1 MKIYYNLDNF
11 PELNCPVL
19 TLGTFDGVHIGHQ
32 KILSRINDMAKSVN
46 GESVLMTFHP
56 HPRAVIFPDQR
67 DIRMISTL
75 DEKIALLEQHG
86 IQHLVV
92 QSFTRDFSMLNHDS
106 FIREYLVKKIGVKK
120 MVIGYDHQFGHDRKG
135 SFAELQ
141 SLAPQLGF
149 TVEEIPEQDI
159 NDVAVS
165 STRIRKALFEGRVE
179 AAAGLLGY
187 NYTFSG
193 RVVKGKQLGRKLGFP
208 TANLE
213 CPDPLKLVPANG
225 VYAVYVIVNNVQ
237 YKGVLSIGTRPT
249 FDNGARSVEVN
260 IFDFDRDIYGEN
272 VKLIF
277 KNYLRSDQKFDGV
290 DALIAQMHSDK
301 ARSLEL
307 L

>member
-1 MKIYYNLDNF
+1 MKIYYSLDNF
-11 PELNCPVL
+11 PVLNCPVL

-32 KILSRINDMAKSVN
+32 KILSHINDMAKSVN

-86 IQHLVV
+86 IEHLVV
-92 QSFTRDFSMLNHDS
+92 QSFTRDFSMLNHDA
-106 FIREYLVKKIGVKK
+106 FIKDYLVKKIGVKK

-179 AAAGLLGY
+179 DAAGLLGY

-225 VYAVYVIVNNVQ
+225 VYAVYVVVNDVQ

-277 KNYLRSDQKFDGV
+277 KNYLRADQKFDGV
-290 DALIAQMHSDK
+290 DALIAQMNRDK

>member
-1 MKIYYNLDNF
+1 
-11 PELNCPVL
+11 
-19 TLGTFDGVHIGHQ
+19 LGTFDGVHIGHQ
-32 KILSRINDMAKSVN
+32 KILSHINDMAKSVN

-92 QSFTRDFSMLNHDS
+92 QSFTRDFSMLDHDS
-106 FIREYLVKKIGVKK
+106 FIREYLVRKIGVKK

-179 AAAGLLGY
+179 DAAGLLGY

-225 VYAVYVIVNNVQ
+225 VYAVYVIVNDVQ

-290 DALIAQMHSDK
+290 EALVAQMHRDK

>member
-1 MKIYYNLDNF
+1 MKIYYSLENF
-11 PELNCPVL
+11 PVLNCPVL

-32 KILSRINDMAKSVN
+32 KILSHINDMAKSVN

-86 IQHLVV
+86 IEHLVV
-92 QSFTRDFSMLNHDS
+92 QSFTRDFSMLNHDT

-179 AAAGLLGY
+179 DAAGLLGY

-225 VYAVYVIVNNVQ
+225 VYAVYVIVNNVK

-277 KNYLRSDQKFDGV
+277 KNYIRSDQKFDSV
-290 DALIAQMHSDK
+290 DALIEQMHRDK

>member
-249 FDNGARSVEVN
+249 FDNGAR
-260 IFDFDRDIYGEN
+260 
-272 VKLIF
+272 
-277 KNYLRSDQKFDGV
+277 
-290 DALIAQMHSDK
+290 
-301 ARSLEL
+301 
-307 L
+307 

>member
-1 MKIYYNLDNF
+1 MKIYYSLENF
-11 PELNCPVL
+11 PVLNCPVL

-32 KILSRINDMAKSVN
+32 KILSHINDMAKSVN

-92 QSFTRDFSMLNHDS
+92 QSFTRDFSMLDHDS
-106 FIREYLVKKIGVKK
+106 FIREYLVRKIGVKK

-179 AAAGLLGY
+179 DAAGLLGY

-225 VYAVYVIVNNVQ
+225 VYAVYVIVNDVQ

-290 DALIAQMHSDK
+290 EALVAQMHRDK

>member
-1 MKIYYNLDNF
+1 MKIYYSLENF
-11 PELNCPVL
+11 PVLNCPVL

-32 KILSRINDMAKSVN
+32 KILSRLNDMAKSVN

-86 IQHLVV
+86 VEHLVV
-92 QSFTRDFSMLNHDS
+92 QSFTRDFSMLNHDT

-179 AAAGLLGY
+179 DAAGLLGY

-290 DALIAQMHSDK
+290 DALIEQMHLDK

>member
-11 PELNCPVL
+11 PVLNCPVL

>member
-1 MKIYYNLDNF
+1 MKIYYSLENF
-11 PELNCPVL
+11 PVLNCPVL

-32 KILSRINDMAKSVN
+32 KILSRLNDMAKSVN

-86 IQHLVV
+86 VEHLVV
-92 QSFTRDFSMLNHDS
+92 QSFTRDFSMLNHDT

-141 SLAPQLGF
+141 SLAPRLGF

-179 AAAGLLGY
+179 DAAGLLGY

-290 DALIAQMHSDK
+290 DALIEQMHLDK

>member
-290 DALIAQMHSDK
+290 EALVAQMHRDK

>member
-1 MKIYYNLDNF
+1 MKIYYSLENF
-11 PELNCPVL
+11 PVLNCPVL

-32 KILSRINDMAKSVN
+32 KILSHINDMAKSVN

-86 IQHLVV
+86 IEHLVV
-92 QSFTRDFSMLNHDS
+92 QSFTRDFSMLNHDT

-179 AAAGLLGY
+179 DAAGLLGY

-225 VYAVYVIVNNVQ
+225 VYAVYVIVNDVQ

-290 DALIAQMHSDK
+290 DALIEQMHRDK

>member
-1 MKIYYNLDNF
+1 MKIYYNLENF
-11 PELNCPVL
+11 PVLNCPVL

-32 KILSRINDMAKSVN
+32 KILSHINDMAKSVN

-92 QSFTRDFSMLNHDS
+92 QSFTRDFSMLDHDS
-106 FIREYLVKKIGVKK
+106 FIREYLVRKIGVKK

-179 AAAGLLGY
+179 DAAGLLGY

-225 VYAVYVIVNNVQ
+225 VYAVYVIVNDVQ

-290 DALIAQMHSDK
+290 EALVAQMHRDK

>member
-1 MKIYYNLDNF
+1 MKIYYSLENF
-11 PELNCPVL
+11 PVLNCPVL

-32 KILSRINDMAKSVN
+32 KILSRLNDMAKSVN

-86 IQHLVV
+86 VEHLVV
-92 QSFTRDFSMLNHDS
+92 QSFTRDFSMLNHDT

-179 AAAGLLGY
+179 DAAGLLGY

-225 VYAVYVIVNNVQ
+225 VYAVYVIVNDVQ

-290 DALIAQMHSDK
+290 DALIEQMHRDK

>member
-1 MKIYYNLDNF
+1 MKIYNSLENF
-11 PELNCPVL
+11 PVLKCPVL
-19 TLGTFDGVHIGHQ
+19 TLGTFDGVHLGHQ
-32 KILSRINDMAKSVN
+32 KILSRLNDMAKAVN

-67 DIRMISTL
+67 DIRLITSLEEKTTL
-75 DEKIALLEQHG
+75 LARFG
-86 IQHLVV
+86 IEHLVV
-92 QSFTRDFSMLNHDS
+92 QSCTRDFSMLNHND

-120 MVIGYDHQFGHDRKG
+120 MVVGYDHQFGHDRKG

-149 TVEEIPEQDI
+149 TVEEIPEQEI
-159 NDVAVS
+159 NDVAIS
-165 STRIRKALFEGRVE
+165 STRIRKALFEGRVD
-179 AAAGLLGY
+179 AAASLLGY

-225 VYAVYVIVNNVQ
+225 VYAVYVIVNDRQ

-249 FDNGARSVEVN
+249 FDDGDRSVEVN

-272 VKLIF
+272 VTLIF
-277 KNYLRSDQKFDGV
+277 KSFLRSDLKFDGV
-290 DALIAQMHSDK
+290 DALVAQMYRDK
-301 ARSLEL
+301 AQSLEL